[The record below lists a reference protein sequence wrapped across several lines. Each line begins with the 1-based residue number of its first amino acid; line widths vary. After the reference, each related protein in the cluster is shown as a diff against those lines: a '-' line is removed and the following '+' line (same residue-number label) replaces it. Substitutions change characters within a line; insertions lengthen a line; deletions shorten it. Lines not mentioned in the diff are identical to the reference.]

1 MARFAGVRRGDDSQ
15 YSVAPLLEP
24 DYVRTI
30 RELDRGFED
39 DPSAEEI
46 EMKLSDADVAWQ
58 NPNDLETALHFA
70 SSHGHIRLVRAI
82 VRRSLA
88 LGLSVDRTN
97 VTGTAPLHYACMN
110 GHEPVGVVLVL
121 AGASIDLPTRTG
133 IKPLAFAE
141 FYFHQEMI
149 QPLTRAAEE
158 RACREI
164 EDAEQRRV
172 AAVDAARV
180 KRKAIMDGA
189 ATLRGQLRNFYAKHD
204 PTKIESVGSV
214 LTKYSGNEAKL
225 YAELELKYGE
235 RP

>member
-1 MARFAGVRRGDDSQ
+1 MARFAGVRRGDDAQ
-15 YSVAPLLEP
+15 YSVAPLHEP

-39 DPSAEEI
+39 DPPAEEI
-46 EMKLSDADVAWQ
+46 EAKLSDADVEWQ

-70 SSHGHIRLVRAI
+70 SSHGHIRLVCAI

-88 LGLSVDRTN
+88 LGLSLDRTN

-110 GHEPVGVVLVL
+110 GHAPVGIALLL

-141 FYFHQEMI
+141 FYFHEDMI
-149 QPLTRAAEE
+149 KPLTRAAAQCA
-158 RACREI
+158 RRKI
-164 EDAEQRRV
+164 EDA
-172 AAVDAARV
+172 ANAARV
-180 KRKAIMDGA
+180 KRKMLMDGA

-204 PTKIESVGSV
+204 SSKIGSV
-214 LTKYSGNEAKL
+214 KNVLAKYSGNEAKL
-225 YAELELKYGE
+225 FAELELKYGE